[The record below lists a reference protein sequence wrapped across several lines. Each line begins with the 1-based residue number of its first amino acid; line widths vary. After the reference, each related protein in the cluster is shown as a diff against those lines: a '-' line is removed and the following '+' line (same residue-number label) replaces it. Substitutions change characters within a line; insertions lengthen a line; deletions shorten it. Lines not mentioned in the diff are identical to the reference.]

1 MSLRRTA
8 FTLVELLVVI
18 AIIGILV
25 ALLLPAV
32 QAAREAARL
41 KQCTNNQKQI
51 GLGFLNHES
60 TQGFLPSSGWGW
72 RWQPD
77 PDRGYGESQPGGW
90 AYSVLAYVEM
100 QNLRNIGK
108 GAKPTGA
115 AATQRADLLPLV
127 TTPIPLFVCSTRR
140 EPILYPLDKRHAN
153 LGNNLTACA
162 VASGCNLARSDYAA
176 SSGNLVPDLVGEEA
190 GPGSYTEAETYDWIF
205 DQSGDEKRT
214 RFLNGITYQR
224 SQVRLAQITDGMSKT
239 AMVAERYV
247 MPDRYFNGEDPADD
261 QNIFVAHDRD
271 MNRYFALGQVDPK
284 TIGSA
289 PRLPVHPSHRSLP
302 IPDTPGLSY
311 DDKYLFG
318 SAHVSGLNVL
328 FGDGGVRFVTYEV
341 DHEVWRLYGGRDDEM
356 ISTP

>member
-1 MSLRRTA
+1 MRRTA

-18 AIIGILV
+18 AIIGVLV

-41 KQCTNNQKQI
+41 KQCTNNLKQI

-77 PDRGYGESQPGGW
+77 PDRGYGKSQPGGW
-90 AYSVLAYVEM
+90 AYGILAYVEL

-108 GAKPTGA
+108 GVKPTGA
-115 AATQRADLLPLV
+115 AATERSDMLPLV
-127 TTPIPLFVCSTRR
+127 STPIPLFGCPTRR
-140 EPILYPLDKRHAN
+140 EPILYPLDKRHAD
-153 LGNNLTACA
+153 LANNLTACS

-176 SSGNLVPDLVGEEA
+176 SSGNVIPDDIGEEG
-190 GPGSYTEAETYDWIF
+190 GPGSYAAAETWDWRF
-205 DQSGDEKRT
+205 DQTGSIKRWLT
-214 RFLNGITYQR
+214 GITYQR
-224 SQVRLAQITDGMSKT
+224 SEVRLAQITDGTSNT

-247 MPDRYFNGEDPADD
+247 MPDRYSTGEDGADD

-271 MNRYFALGQVDPK
+271 MNRYFAAGQLSPDNNTG
-284 TIGSA
+284 TI
-289 PRLPVHPSHRSLP
+289 PRLPLHPSHRRLP

-311 DDKYLFG
+311 DNRFLFG

-341 DHEVWRLYGGRDDEM
+341 DPEVWRLYGGRDDEM
-356 ISTP
+356 VAPE